1 MTRFLDIFFGT
12 PQSKFAAYAIFAAII
27 AISISILFTSTDV
40 SIGQRFGVIL
50 FIILLSI
57 PSILLTLFELTC
69 IITGGTKKVNWW
81 CWYFGWLIA
90 AFLGIYSVVVII
102 TIFISMFS
110 YNNAMDRVKNTE
122 HTVTKEEADDY
133 AKTIILSDQADNDE
147 QETTEQHEQHE
158 HHEHHEDH
166 EHHEQPKKSPQQP
179 VIQSF
184 TNNEEDFGVM
194 TTEQDS
200 IIQPFTNND
209 EKFQVMGQSSVPEPI
224 DNYNYSPF

>member
-1 MTRFLDIFFGT
+1 MTKFLDIFFGT

-102 TIFISMFS
+102 TILISMFS
-110 YNNAMDRVKNTE
+110 YSNAMDRVKNTE
-122 HTVTKEEADDY
+122 YKVTKDEADDY
-133 AKTIILSDQADNDE
+133 AKTIILSDPSNNQ
-147 QETTEQHEQHE
+147 QPHQ
-158 HHEHHEDH
+158 
-166 EHHEQPKKSPQQP
+166 EQPHQEQPPQEQFQVPSQP
-179 VIQSF
+179 VIQKIENDKESF
-184 TNNEEDFGVM
+184 AT
-194 TTEQDS
+194 
-200 IIQPFTNND
+200 
-209 EKFQVMGQSSVPEPI
+209 MGQESVPAPL
-224 DNYNYSPF
+224 DGYDYSPF